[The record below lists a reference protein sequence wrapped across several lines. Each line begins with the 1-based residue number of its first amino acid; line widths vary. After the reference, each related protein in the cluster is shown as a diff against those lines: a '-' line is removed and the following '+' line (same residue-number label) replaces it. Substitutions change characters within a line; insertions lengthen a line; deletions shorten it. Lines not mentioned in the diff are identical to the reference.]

1 MIALPSTDARTV
13 SVSRIAAI
21 LLAIA
26 VLLVGAVL
34 SFRHNGGVVFPDEL
48 EYDALATNLVKHHML
63 TWDGIAHTASRPPG
77 FIFWLALGKSL
88 GLSWGALVWLNSLL
102 VVAALWA
109 LTGAWFSR
117 EWLWPCRA
125 AVFGLLFCYPVT
137 LYVFSTLYPQAFCL
151 ALLAFGFALL
161 LGNSGLGSAS
171 LAGVLM
177 GWCALSAP
185 MYLTWTGILALV
197 PIFQRRGAGI
207 LRAIVFV
214 VACSLVI
221 GAWGGRNAAVM
232 GKFVP
237 FSTNSGF
244 NLLAGNCENTRPNAG
259 LNIDLSRWVNESASR
274 GMSEVE
280 ADAYYSGE
288 AKAWITQHPAR
299 AATLYF
305 EKLVN
310 YFNFRNELVTVSAG
324 SPARDALMFMTY
336 YGLLALLAVRLFSRW
351 PLAPQ
356 WRDWLVLA
364 GYLACAMF
372 TSLVTTRIR
381 YRVPCDV
388 LTMLVIA
395 PFIAGL
401 LQAIA
406 TRLSAR
412 FARKQR

>member
-1 MIALPSTDARTV
+1 MIASPSTDGRPI
-13 SVSRIAAI
+13 SIFRIAAI
-21 LLAIA
+21 LLATA
-26 VLLVGAVL
+26 VLLVGAIL

-63 TWDGIAHTASRPPG
+63 TWDGVTPTAGRPPG
-77 FIFWLALGKSL
+77 FIFWLAIGKSIGL
-88 GLSWGALVWLNSLL
+88 GWSALVWLNSLL
-102 VVAALWA
+102 VVIALWA
-109 LTGAWFSR
+109 LTGVWFPR
-117 EWLWPCRA
+117 EWLWPCRV

-151 ALLAFGFALL
+151 ALLAFAFALL
-161 LGNSGLGSAS
+161 LGNAGWGWAL

-185 MYLTWTGILALV
+185 MYLTWAGVLALI
-197 PIFQRRGAGI
+197 PLFQQRLAG
-207 LRAIVFV
+207 LPRAIVFGT
-214 VACSLVI
+214 ACALVI
-221 GAWGGRNAAVM
+221 GSWGVRNAVVM
-232 GKFVP
+232 DKFVP

-259 LNIDLSRWVNESASR
+259 LNIDLSRWTDQAQSR

-280 ADAYYSGE
+280 ADAFYSAE
-288 AKAWITQHPAR
+288 SKKWIVEHPAR

-305 EKLVN
+305 EKLLN
-310 YFNFRNELVTVSAG
+310 YFNFRNELVTASAG
-324 SPARDALMFMTY
+324 SPARDALMFVTY
-336 YGLLALLAVRLFSRW
+336 YGLLALLAARLLSRW
-351 PLAPQ
+351 PSAPE

-388 LTMLVIA
+388 LTMFVVAPFAAGILQVIA
-395 PFIAGL
+395 A
-401 LQAIA
+401 
-406 TRLSAR
+406 RLMPR
-412 FARKQR
+412 FARK